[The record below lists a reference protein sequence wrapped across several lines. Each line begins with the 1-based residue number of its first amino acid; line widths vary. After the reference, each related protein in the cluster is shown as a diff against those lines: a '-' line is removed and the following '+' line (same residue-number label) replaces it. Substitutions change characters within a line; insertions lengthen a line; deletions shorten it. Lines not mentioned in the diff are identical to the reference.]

1 MNRIDKPVTF
11 VGPVTNFGAT
21 YGKKEYGFLMLQT
34 AGQPLKLEY
43 PSKLEALQ
51 ARSTIMEGQNTF
63 GIQKNHVLRGVEMAL
78 KQAFKEGLNQAV
90 GGP

>member
-43 PSKLEALQ
+43 P
-51 ARSTIMEGQNTF
+51 R
-63 GIQKNHVLRGVEMAL
+63 
-78 KQAFKEGLNQAV
+78 
-90 GGP
+90 